1 MGRLPSAARARYKRT
16 LTSTKIY
23 SAPSH
28 AYRAASHR
36 TVGRTKRGDDAF
48 GKVDFAANPL
58 HSCHNPRSL
67 ALPPLSRL
75 YAFTRFADAAIL
87 CLATASCKAEIYGR
101 QIAFPTSLLPVFLRR
116 SQQSSAYV
124 QKGFF
129 SDRLASRLPS
139 AAYGERTL
147 QYVHRL
153 FPHSQSRFLVS
164 TVTMTAQSWGAI
176 REVANETRGKQ
187 C

>member
-1 MGRLPSAARARYKRT
+1 MNDPTETRVLNYETSALYVQGEAPVKGAYSLRPRGKKKSCVERLPSAARARYKRT
-16 LTSTKIY
+16 LPLTSTEIY

-75 YAFTRFADAAIL
+75 YTFTRFADAAIL
-87 CLATASCKAEIYGR
+87 CLE
-101 QIAFPTSLLPVFLRR
+101 
-116 SQQSSAYV
+116 
-124 QKGFF
+124 
-129 SDRLASRLPS
+129 
-139 AAYGERTL
+139 L
-147 QYVHRL
+147 QD
-153 FPHSQSRFLVS
+153 
-164 TVTMTAQSWGAI
+164 
-176 REVANETRGKQ
+176 
-187 C
+187 